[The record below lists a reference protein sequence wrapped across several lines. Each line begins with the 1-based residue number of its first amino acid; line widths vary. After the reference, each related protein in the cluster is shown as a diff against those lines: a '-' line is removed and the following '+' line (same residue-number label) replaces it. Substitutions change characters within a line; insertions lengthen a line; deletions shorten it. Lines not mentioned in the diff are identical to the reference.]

1 MSGYGLC
8 ALVEHTYLPSSNLFG
23 TCPRPSNQSE
33 QNALIR
39 YFLIRILENSKCTA
53 YSKRTRM
60 SVIIDIIGYVVYN
73 INAVIKHTDSQVRS
87 RELNDD
93 GIEDT
98 QFGW

>member
-1 MSGYGLC
+1 
-8 ALVEHTYLPSSNLFG
+8 
-23 TCPRPSNQSE
+23 
-33 QNALIR
+33 
-39 YFLIRILENSKCTA
+39 
-53 YSKRTRM
+53 M

-73 INAVIKHTDSQVRS
+73 IYAVIKHTDSQVRS